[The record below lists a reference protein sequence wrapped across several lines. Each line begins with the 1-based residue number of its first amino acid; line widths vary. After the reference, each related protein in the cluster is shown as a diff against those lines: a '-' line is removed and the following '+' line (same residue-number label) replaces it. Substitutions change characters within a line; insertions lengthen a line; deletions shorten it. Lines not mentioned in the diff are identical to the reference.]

1 MCRAYNC
8 GRHSHQGG
16 YYILGRN
23 FSSDHVAPAC
33 DAILTAVNQANEGF
47 VTSYGGD
54 ELTAKLQSIAS
65 DLFEKQVAIFPV
77 TSGTAANALALAQN
91 VPPIGAIY
99 CYEAAHIV
107 TDEAGAPAFF
117 TGGAQLIGFPAAD
130 GKILPEQLTKAVAY
144 AEDLG
149 IHHVKPGAVTLTQ
162 ATEWGTVYSLKE
174 IAALSEAARQ
184 HALPVHM
191 DGARFANAL
200 VHLGCSPAEATW
212 KCGVDVLSLGA
223 TKNGALGADAVVFFE
238 PSMAC
243 DFERRR
249 KRAGLLMS
257 KLRFVSAQLIAY
269 FQNGLW
275 LENARHA
282 NAMAL
287 RMAQGLR
294 AIPGAKLL
302 HPVEANELFVALPEE
317 TVRSLESQGFYFYRW
332 PLHAAESGVTIRLV
346 TCFATSGADVD
357 EFIAAAASI
366 KPGG

>member
-1 MCRAYNC
+1 
-8 GRHSHQGG
+8 
-16 YYILGRN
+16 LGRN

-33 DAILTAVNQANEGF
+33 DAILSAVNKANEGF

-54 ELTAKLQSIAS
+54 ELTAKLQSMAS
-65 DLFEKQVAIFPV
+65 DVFERQVAIFPV
-77 TSGTAANALALAQN
+77 TSGTAANALALSQI
-91 VPPIGAIY
+91 VPPYGAIY

-107 TDEAGAPAFF
+107 TDEAGAPGFF
-117 TGGAQLIGFPAAD
+117 TGGAQLVGFPAAN
-130 GKILPEQLTKAVAY
+130 GKIHPAQLTKAVAY

-162 ATEWGTVYSLKE
+162 ATEWGTVYGLQE
-174 IAALSEAARQ
+174 IAAISQVARQ
-184 HALPVHM
+184 HELPVHM

-200 VHLGCSPAEATW
+200 VHLRCSPAEATW

-223 TKNGALGADAVVFFE
+223 TKNGALGADAVVFFD
-238 PSMAC
+238 PAMAR

-249 KRAGLLMS
+249 KRAGHLMS

-269 FQNGLW
+269 LKNGLW

-287 RMAQGLR
+287 RMAQGLQTV
-294 AIPGAKLL
+294 PGARLL
-302 HPVEANELFVALPEE
+302 HPVEANELFVALPDE
-317 TVRSLESQGFYFYRW
+317 TVSNLESQGFYFYRW
-332 PLHAAESGVTIRLV
+332 PLRAAESGVTIRLV
-346 TCFATSGADVD
+346 TCFATSSADVD

-366 KPGG
+366 QPRG